1 MKKKD
6 YIKKNRVL
14 ELADFFYSSDDS
26 NVVPLRIAIITG
38 RYTGSDLT
46 RENFIKLLSILN
58 NSNNLKEDLIEFREE
73 IEDEE

>member
-6 YIKKNRVL
+6 YIKKNKIE

>member
-1 MKKKD
+1 MNKE
-6 YIKKNRVL
+6 RVL

-26 NVVPLRIAIITG
+26 KMVPLRIAVVTG
-38 RYTGSDLT
+38 RYTGTDLT

-58 NSNNLKEDLIEFREE
+58 NSNNLREDLMEFREE

>member
-38 RYTGSDLT
+38 RYIGSDLT
-46 RENFIKLLSILN
+46 KENFVKLFSILN
-58 NSNNLKEDLIEFREE
+58 DSNYLKEDLINFLGDL
-73 IEDEE
+73 EDEK